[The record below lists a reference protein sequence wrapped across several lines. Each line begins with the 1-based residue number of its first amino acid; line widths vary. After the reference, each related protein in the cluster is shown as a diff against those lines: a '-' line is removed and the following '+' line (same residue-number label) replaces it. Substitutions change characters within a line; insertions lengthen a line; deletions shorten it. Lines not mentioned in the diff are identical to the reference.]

1 MKNLL
6 TSIFLFL
13 ILTSPL
19 FGQSS
24 EENKFTFRSLLFLNS
39 IDYSLSQNS
48 AVGFFV
54 GQVSGKVNENNIE
67 KLEQTFYGSV
77 YAYAFECYFCDT
89 FLVVSGIGTGTTDYE
104 TKDGS
109 IYSYSGWGIQ
119 IYGGYQWYF
128 ENNVS
133 IAVGL
138 GPSYQ
143 ISSSKQSESLKSTL
157 DYDKDVEDYV
167 KNRTF
172 QPINSNP
179 LLLVGYT
186 F

>member
-1 MKNLL
+1 MKKLL

-24 EENKFTFRSLLFLNS
+24 EENKFTFRSLLLIS
-39 IDYSLSQNS
+39 GLDYSLDQNS
-48 AVGFFV
+48 GVGFFV
-54 GQVSGKVNENNIE
+54 GQVSRNIKKNKIE
-67 KLEQTFYGSV
+67 KSESTFYGSAYV
-77 YAYAFECYFCDT
+77 YAFECYFCDS
-89 FLVVSGIGTGTTDYE
+89 FLVVSTLGTGSTDYE
-104 TKDGS
+104 TNDGS
-109 IYSYSGWGIQ
+109 RYYYTGWGIT

-133 IAVGL
+133 FVVGL

-143 ISSSKQSESLKSTL
+143 ISSSKQSESLKSTV

>member
-1 MKNLL
+1 MKKVILFVS
-6 TSIFLFL
+6 SIFLFL

-19 FGQSS
+19 FGSL
-24 EENKFTFRSLLFLNS
+24 NKNS
-39 IDYSLSQNS
+39 G
-48 AVGFFV
+48 VGFFV
-54 GQVSGKVNENNIE
+54 GQVSRNINKNNIE

-77 YAYAFECYFCDT
+77 YVYAFECYFCDT
-89 FLVVSGIGTGTTDYE
+89 FLVVSGIGTGSTDYE

-133 IAVGL
+133 LTIGL
-138 GPSYQ
+138 GPSY
-143 ISSSKQSESLKSTL
+143 IDSGKKSESLKSTA

-172 QPINSNP
+172 QPISSLP

>member
-6 TSIFLFL
+6 TSIFLLL

-24 EENKFTFRSLLFLNS
+24 EENKFTFRSFLLLNS
-39 IDYSLSQNS
+39 LDYSLDQNS
-48 AVGFFV
+48 AVGLFV

-67 KLEQTFYGSV
+67 TAEQTFYGTV
-77 YAYAFECYFCDT
+77 YSYAFECNFCDT
-89 FLVVSGIGTGTTDYE
+89 FIVASALGTGSTDYE

-133 IAVGL
+133 FTIGL

-143 ISSSKQSESLKSTL
+143 SSSKQSESLKSTV

-167 KNRTF
+167 KNQRF
-172 QPINSNP
+172 QPISSVP

>member
-24 EENKFTFRSLLFLNS
+24 EENKFTFRSLLLLNS

-77 YAYAFECYFCDT
+77 YVYALVCYFVIH
-89 FLVVSGIGTGTTDYE
+89 F
-104 TKDGS
+104 
-109 IYSYSGWGIQ
+109 
-119 IYGGYQWYF
+119 
-128 ENNVS
+128 
-133 IAVGL
+133 
-138 GPSYQ
+138 
-143 ISSSKQSESLKSTL
+143 
-157 DYDKDVEDYV
+157 
-167 KNRTF
+167 
-172 QPINSNP
+172 
-179 LLLVGYT
+179 
-186 F
+186 

>member
-24 EENKFTFRSLLFLNS
+24 EENKFTFRSSLLINGL
-39 IDYSLSQNS
+39 DYSLDENS
-48 AVGFFV
+48 GVGIFV
-54 GQVSGKVNENNIE
+54 GKFPRNINQNNIE
-67 KLEQTFYGSV
+67 KAESTIFGSAYV
-77 YAYAFECYFCDT
+77 YAFECYFCDT
-89 FLVVSGIGTGTTDYE
+89 FSVVTTLGTGSTDYE

-109 IYSYSGWGIQ
+109 IYSYTGWGIT
-119 IYGGYQWYF
+119 IFGGYNWYF

-133 IAVGL
+133 LIIGL
-138 GPSYQ
+138 GPSYS
-143 ISSSKQSESLKSTL
+143 SSSKQSENLKSSV
-157 DYDKDVEDYV
+157 DYEKDVEDYV

-172 QPINSNP
+172 QPISSIP

>member
-1 MKNLL
+1 MKKLL

-24 EENKFTFRSLLFLNS
+24 EENKFTFRSLLLIS
-39 IDYSLSQNS
+39 GLDYSLDQNS
-48 AVGFFV
+48 GVGFFV
-54 GQVSGKVNENNIE
+54 GQVSRNIKKNKIE
-67 KLEQTFYGSV
+67 KSESTFYGSAYV
-77 YAYAFECYFCDT
+77 YAFECYFCDS
-89 FLVVSGIGTGTTDYE
+89 FLVVSTLGTGSTDYE
-104 TKDGS
+104 TNDGS
-109 IYSYSGWGIQ
+109 RYYYTGWGIT

-133 IAVGL
+133 LVVGL

-143 ISSSKQSESLKSTL
+143 SSSKQSESEVLGYA
-157 DYDKDVEDYV
+157 DEVEVYV
-167 KNRTF
+167 KNMSF
-172 QPINSNP
+172 QPISSIP
-179 LLLVGYT
+179 LILVGYT

>member
-1 MKNLL
+1 MKKLL
-6 TSIFLFL
+6 TTIFLVF
-13 ILTSPL
+13 ILTTQL

-24 EENKFTFRSLLFLNS
+24 EENKFTFRSFLLLNS
-39 IDYSLSQNS
+39 LDYSLDQNS
-48 AVGFFV
+48 AVGLFV

-67 KLEQTFYGSV
+67 TAEQTFYGTV
-77 YAYAFECYFCDT
+77 YSYAFECNFCDT
-89 FLVVSGIGTGTTDYE
+89 FIVASALGTGSTDYK

-109 IYSYSGWGIQ
+109 IYSYSGWGIT

-133 IAVGL
+133 FVVGL

-143 ISSSKQSESLKSTL
+143 SSSKQSESLKSTV
-157 DYDKDVEDYV
+157 DYGKDVEDYV

-172 QPINSNP
+172 QPISSVP

>member
-39 IDYSLSQNS
+39 IDYSLNQNS

-77 YAYAFECYFCDT
+77 YA
-89 FLVVSGIGTGTTDYE
+89 L
-104 TKDGS
+104 
-109 IYSYSGWGIQ
+109 
-119 IYGGYQWYF
+119 
-128 ENNVS
+128 
-133 IAVGL
+133 
-138 GPSYQ
+138 
-143 ISSSKQSESLKSTL
+143 SL
-157 DYDKDVEDYV
+157 
-167 KNRTF
+167 
-172 QPINSNP
+172 IHI
-179 LLLVGYT
+179 
-186 F
+186 

>member
-1 MKNLL
+1 MIN
-6 TSIFLFL
+6 
-13 ILTSPL
+13 
-19 FGQSS
+19 
-24 EENKFTFRSLLFLNS
+24 SL
-39 IDYSLSQNS
+39 DYSLDQNS

-54 GQVSGKVNENNIE
+54 GQFSGNINENNIE
-67 KLEQTFYGSV
+67 KAERTFYGSV
-77 YAYAFECYFCDT
+77 YSYSFECNFCDT
-89 FLVVSGIGTGTTDYE
+89 FLVASALGTGSTDYK

-109 IYSYSGWGIQ
+109 IYSYSGWGIT

-133 IAVGL
+133 FVVGL

-143 ISSSKQSESLKSTL
+143 NSSKQSESLKSTV
-157 DYDKDVEDYV
+157 DYGKDVEDYV

-172 QPINSNP
+172 QPISSVP

>member
-1 MKNLL
+1 MKKIL
-6 TSIFLFL
+6 TSIFLLL
-13 ILTSPL
+13 ILTTPL

-24 EENKFTFRSLLFLNS
+24 EENKFSFRSFLLINS
-39 IDYSLSQNS
+39 LDYSLSQNS

-54 GQVSGKVNENNIE
+54 GQVSGNVNENNIE

-77 YAYAFECYFCDT
+77 YVYAFECYFCDT
-89 FLVVSGIGTGTTDYE
+89 FLVASALARGSTNYE

-109 IYSYSGWGIQ
+109 IYSYTGWGIQ

-133 IAVGL
+133 FVIGL
-138 GPSYQ
+138 GLSYQ
-143 ISSSKQSESLKSTL
+143 SSGKKSESLKSTA

-167 KNRTF
+167 KNRSF
-172 QPINSNP
+172 QPISSVP